1 MGSLIGFASAY
12 LSYTIYWENPFS
24 DKVYQ
29 EGLTAQPR
37 LVYDSQAAPISAS
50 NYELANGYQDGE
62 ELEDLEAQDDQD
74 TPRPRR

>member
-29 EGLTAQPR
+29 QGLTPQPR
-37 LVYDSQAAPISAS
+37 FVYDSQVAPVLGS
-50 NYELANGYQDGE
+50 NYELANAYEDGE
-62 ELEDLEAQDDQD
+62 ELGDIEAQSDQD
-74 TPRPRR
+74 TPRQGR